1 MEGTRLRILQI
12 LQKKNAD
19 TVEGLATSLGLAP
32 ATIRRHLDILQRD
45 RLVEFEQV
53 RKKTGRP
60 EYSFYLTEAGQ
71 DALPKNYDQM
81 LGHLVQELS
90 QLSQEDTRDKDGKE
104 LLTLLLTR
112 LADGVSATYQ
122 PQLSDKPADVRLGV
136 LVDHL
141 RREDF
146 SPEAELG
153 EGASSHQAPELSI
166 PFCGVAAQRDL
177 HVRPR
182 LVANFLG
189 VDVSRE
195 QCIHDGDS
203 VCAYTAQVDAR
214 PTEALVAGS
223 S

>member
-153 EGASSHQAPELSI
+153 EGQVRIKLLNC
-166 PFCGVAAQRDL
+166 PFRSVALQHKEICTFDL
-177 HVRPR
+177 G